1 MPRLSAVDSVTPAI
15 DRTKWIVLPFRFGT
29 WLVLGVIGLLAG
41 ETSSGGG
48 FNFGGFPPSFPG
60 HEKLPPTGAGG
71 FPAFHFPPG
80 LLMFLIVVGVVI
92 VMFGL
97 AFMYIACR
105 FRFILFDT
113 VIHGRADIGRGWSSY
128 TQQANRY
135 FAFSVMYGLT
145 VLGML
150 VLFIGVPIWRAIK
163 AGVFSGGSEVG
174 PIFSLIGSILLTMLL
189 LGLVGYVVSTM
200 FRDLVATWMA
210 VDNVTLGQAW
220 TAAFQLVRNEPGAFA
235 LYLLMKIVLAVV
247 CGIIT
252 GFAGVVCFFLLPLPA
267 RIVAFI
273 LVAVGVALKSAVGI
287 GVVIALG
294 VVAFVALLAAM
305 LVVTCV
311 LNAPVAVFFESYR
324 LCFLAGRNPRLEVL
338 LWPALAAQPPPA
350 A

>member
-41 ETSSGGG
+41 EMSGGGG

-71 FPAFHFPPG
+71 LPAFHFPHG
-80 LLMFLIVVGVVI
+80 LLMFLIVLGVVI
-92 VMFGL
+92 VIFGL

-128 TQQANRY
+128 AQQANRY
-135 FAFSVMYGLT
+135 FVFSVVYALT
-145 VLGML
+145 ALGVL
-150 VLFIGVPIWRAIK
+150 VLLIGVPVWHAIK
-163 AGVFSGGSEVG
+163 SGVFSGGSEVG
-174 PIFSLIGSILLTMLL
+174 PIFALIGSVLVALL
-189 LGLVGYVVSTM
+189 LFGLAGYVINTM
-200 FRDLVATWMA
+200 FRDFVATSMA

-220 TAAFQLVRNEPGAFA
+220 SAAFQMVRNEPGAFA

-247 CGIIT
+247 CAIIT
-252 GFAGVVCFFLLPLPA
+252 GFAAVICFFILLIPA
-267 RIVAFI
+267 GIVALI
-273 LVAVGVALKSAVGI
+273 LVAVGTALKSAMGI
-287 GVVIALG
+287 GVVIVLG
-294 VVAFVALLAAM
+294 VVAFVALIAAM
-305 LVVTCV
+305 LVITCV

-338 LWPALAAQPPPA
+338 LWPALAQPPPA